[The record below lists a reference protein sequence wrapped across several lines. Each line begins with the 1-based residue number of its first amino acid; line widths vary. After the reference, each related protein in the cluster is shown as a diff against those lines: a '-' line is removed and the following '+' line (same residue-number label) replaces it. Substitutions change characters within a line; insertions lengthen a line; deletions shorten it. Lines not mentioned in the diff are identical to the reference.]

1 MLKKILL
8 SALCIFAAVSVFA
21 APKIKIDQ
29 RSKEKVAETFLRA
42 IASDDTDAMWLIIDP
57 ELREMAIKNDGGEKI
72 AKKNFWIGFR
82 QTVPHSENEKFRQ
95 LLNDPATKAETI
107 RQIIQYNS
115 RWFVYKSGK
124 WYLNPM
130 KQ

>member
-29 RSKEKVAETFLRA
+29 RSKEKVVETFLRA
-42 IASDDTDAMWLIIDP
+42 IASDDADAMWLIVDP

-95 LLNDPATKAETI
+95 LLNDPEAKAETI

-115 RWFVYKSGK
+115 RWFVYRSGK